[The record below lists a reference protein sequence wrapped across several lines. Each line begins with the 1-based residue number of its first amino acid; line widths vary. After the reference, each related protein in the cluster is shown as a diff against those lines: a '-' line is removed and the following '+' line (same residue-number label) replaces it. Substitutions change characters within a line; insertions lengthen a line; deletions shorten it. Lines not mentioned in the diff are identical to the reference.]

1 MEEPHPGD
9 HPTAAGDPTTA
20 AGDPPTAASLGQDER
35 AGQAHTP
42 VDLGLATAAA
52 QRTTSAGQGLDM
64 AAAPEVQAALGMANQ
79 GMAALAMSTTTS
91 GLAAPASG
99 LPAPGDSMDA
109 AVAEGLDTLA
119 EAPMSSA
126 LALARSLLPTVPH
139 PAVEYNLPVLDVQR

>member
-20 AGDPPTAASLGQDER
+20 AGDPPTAVGDPPTAASLGQDEQ

-79 GMAALAMSTTTS
+79 GMAPTNAKGKKMIRGPMTCKKC
-91 GLAAPASG
+91 GEKGHRQASAKCPLNG
-99 LPAPGDSMDA
+99 TAKK
-109 AVAEGLDTLA
+109 
-119 EAPMSSA
+119 
-126 LALARSLLPTVPH
+126 R
-139 PAVEYNLPVLDVQR
+139 